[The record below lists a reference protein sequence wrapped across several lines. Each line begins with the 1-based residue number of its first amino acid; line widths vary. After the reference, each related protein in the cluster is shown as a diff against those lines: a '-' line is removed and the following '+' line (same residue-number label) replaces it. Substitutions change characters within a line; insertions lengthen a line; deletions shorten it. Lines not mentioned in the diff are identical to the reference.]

1 MAEKKFGWGTVVLAS
16 GAAAFVAGSVVAYLK
31 REELKKFAE
40 DVMTKVRPE
49 DDDDSLFEY
58 DDDDLFEYDD
68 DSEEEV
74 ERDIILTEE
83 EDDEPAD
90 VEIEITIAEEDDA
103 EDVPAKAVGEE

>member
-16 GAAAFVAGSVVAYLK
+16 STAALVAGSVVAYLK

-40 DVMTKVRPE
+40 DVMAKVKPE
-49 DDDDSLFEY
+49 DDDDLFEY

-68 DSEEEV
+68 NSEEEI

-83 EDDEPAD
+83 DDDEPAD
-90 VEIEITIAEEDDA
+90 VEIEITIAEEDA
-103 EDVPAKAVGEE
+103 EDVPAKAAGDE

>member
-16 GAAAFVAGSVVAYLK
+16 STAALVAGSVVAYLK

-40 DVMTKVRPE
+40 DVMTKVRSE

-68 DSEEEV
+68 GSEEEV

-83 EDDEPAD
+83 EDDE
-90 VEIEITIAEEDDA
+90 
-103 EDVPAKAVGEE
+103 DVPAKAVGEE

>member
-16 GAAAFVAGSVVAYLK
+16 SAAALVAGSVVAYLK
-31 REELKKFAE
+31 REELKNFAE
-40 DVMTKVRPE
+40 DVMSKIKPE
-49 DDDDSLFEY
+49 DDDDSLFVYE
-58 DDDDLFEYDD
+58 DDLFEED

-90 VEIEITIAEEDDA
+90 VEIEITIAREGDA
-103 EDVPAKAVGEE
+103 GEE